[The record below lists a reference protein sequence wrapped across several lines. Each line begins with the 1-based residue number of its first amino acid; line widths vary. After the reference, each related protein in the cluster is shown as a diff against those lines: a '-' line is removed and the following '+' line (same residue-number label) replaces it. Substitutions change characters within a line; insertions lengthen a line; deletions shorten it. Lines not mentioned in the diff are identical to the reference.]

1 MINYPKQTLLIIG
14 AIILV
19 AVILII
25 RLFHIQV
32 VDDSYKITANS
43 NVLRYEVQYPA
54 RGIITDRN
62 GNRLVENQTTYYIM
76 VVPRE
81 LQQFDTTAF
90 CNIFKIP
97 KEQFKTTIDDI
108 YSRRRRIGYQP
119 VVILK
124 QAPAEYYAVFQEQA
138 FNFPG
143 FYAQA
148 RTLRTYPKPIAGNL
162 LGYVTEVD
170 TATIRK
176 NPYYRSGDYI
186 GKSGIEAAYEQY
198 LCGKKGVSIFVRDV
212 HNQIKESY
220 KDGLY
225 DSVALVGRDLT
236 CTIDSDLQ
244 EYGEWLMQNKIG
256 GVVALEPSTGEVL
269 ALISSPGIDPNLIV
283 GINKNFQK
291 MQVDPLKPL
300 FNRAIMSP
308 YPPGSTFKV
317 ANALIALQEEVV
329 KPETYYS
336 CSMGYHIGNL
346 TVGCHAHVSPINLRQ
361 SIQMSCNAYYCNVF
375 RNIIDNP
382 KHGSVQNGFEKW
394 REYVQSFGFGQKTG
408 IDLPSEQT
416 GSLPT
421 AERYDRIHGKGRW
434 KSLSIISLSI
444 GQGEMGST
452 PLQMANFCSI
462 IANRGYWY
470 TPHVIKE
477 IGDSSLV
484 DNYKERHYAMVDE
497 EHYLPIIDGMY
508 MAVHGGAG
516 STARWVEIPGIE
528 MCGKTGT
535 AQNPHGEDHSTFMCF
550 APRENPKI
558 AIAVYVENAGYGA
571 TWAAPIASLMV
582 EKYLTGEVKRADL
595 EKRINEGAPTNL
607 TKKPTRR
614 NRE

>member
-1 MINYPKQTLLIIG
+1 MG

-19 AVILII
+19 SLALII
-25 RLFHIQV
+25 RLFYIQV
-32 VDDSYKITANS
+32 VDESYKITASN
-43 NVLRYEVQYPA
+43 NVLRHEVQYPA
-54 RGIITDRN
+54 RGIILDRN

-81 LQQFDTTAF
+81 LKEFDTTAF

-97 KEQFKTTIDDI
+97 KEQFKATIDDI

-119 VVILK
+119 VVVLK
-124 QAPAEYYAVFQEQA
+124 QAPAEYYAVFQEKA

-148 RTLRTYPKPIAGNL
+148 RTLRAYSRPIAGNL
-162 LGYVTEVD
+162 FGYVTEVD
-170 TATIRK
+170 TATIRR
-176 NPYYRSGDYI
+176 NPYYRSGDFI
-186 GKSGIEAAYEQY
+186 GKSGIEEAYEEH

-212 HNQIKESY
+212 HNQIKKPY
-220 KDGLY
+220 KEGEY
-225 DSVALVGRDLT
+225 DSLAVAGDDLV
-236 CTIDSDLQ
+236 CTIDGDLQ

-256 GVVALEPSTGEVL
+256 GVVALDPSTGEVL
-269 ALISSPGIDPNLIV
+269 ALISSPGIDPTLIV
-283 GINKNFQK
+283 GVNKNFQK
-291 MQVDPLKPL
+291 MQTDPLKPL

-329 KPETYYS
+329 KPETHYS

-346 TVGCHAHVSPINLRQ
+346 TVGCHAHMSPINLRQ
-361 SIQMSCNAYYCNVF
+361 SIQMSCNAYYCNIF

-382 KHGSVQNGFEKW
+382 KYGSVEKGFEKW
-394 REYVQSFGFGQKTG
+394 QEYVKSFGFGQKTG
-408 IDLPSEQT
+408 IDLPSEQM

-434 KSLSIISLSI
+434 RSLSIISLSI

-452 PLQMANFCSI
+452 PLQMANFCSL
-462 IANRGYWY
+462 IANRGYYY
-470 TPHVIKE
+470 TPHVIKA
-477 IGDSSLV
+477 IGGKSV
-484 DNYKERHYAMVDE
+484 EDNYKERHYCMVDE
-497 EHYLPIIDGMY
+497 AHFAPIIDGMY
-508 MAVHGGAG
+508 MAVHGGVG
-516 STARWVEIPGIE
+516 STARSVEIPGIE

-582 EKYLTGEVKRADL
+582 EKYLTGEVKRTDL

-614 NRE
+614 NR